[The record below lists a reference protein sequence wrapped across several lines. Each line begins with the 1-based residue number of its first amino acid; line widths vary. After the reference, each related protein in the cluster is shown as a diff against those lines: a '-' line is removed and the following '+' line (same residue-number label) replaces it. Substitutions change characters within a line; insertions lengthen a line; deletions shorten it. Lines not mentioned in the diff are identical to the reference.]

1 MDKDN
6 LEKDIKLN
14 QQNSQEYKVKN
25 TVDKISTDEAVCNII
40 NSMEEEISTIFSR
53 SKSLKP
59 CPIGSAVSGICCKN
73 CSMGPCRVRENTTG
87 LCGATLATIAAR
99 NLGRHIAAGAS
110 AHSDHGRDMA
120 HLLALTAQNKAEGLK
135 IKDELKLF
143 RLAKNLGISTNDRT
157 VNEIAAEVA
166 EKSLSLFGNQTG
178 EIDLIKIAPKKRQ
191 DIWRKYNVVPR
202 GIDREVVEMMHR
214 TNMGVDQDPENIL
227 DQAIRTALSDGWGGS
242 MLGTEITDILFTTPV
257 PLAAKSNLGM
267 LKKDEVNIVIHGH
280 EPTLSEII
288 AELSDQE
295 ELVQYAKSKGAN
307 GINVVG
313 ICCTANE
320 VLMRQG
326 VAPIG
331 NFLSQ
336 EAAILTGAVELMVVD
351 IQCIMQ
357 SLGELAKKY
366 HTKLVTSSPKAKIPG
381 AIHMEFNET
390 NGVTLAKEI
399 IKTAIDNFKNRKE
412 KICIPE
418 IKSDLIAGFSHE
430 YIRYMLGGRFR
441 ESFRPLNDGI
451 IDGRIQGIVAIV
463 GCNNARITHDDYHN
477 YLAKELIKRDYLV
490 VQTGCGAIANAK
502 CGIMVPE
509 AMEFAGEGLRSIC
522 EAVGIPPILHLGS
535 CVDNSRILTIA
546 SEIVKEGGL
555 GEDISDLPA
564 AGIAPE
570 WMSEKALSIGTYFA
584 ASGVYVAFSGQ
595 PIPIESSQEVKK
607 IMTEGWQEKF
617 GGQLEYIQDIDLL
630 LEKVINVIQAKR
642 KALKIDI
649 KKERVLMDMEA
660 RRKLQDV

>member
-1 MDKDN
+1 M
-6 LEKDIKLN
+6 EKDKRELN
-14 QQNSQEYKVKN
+14 DLSN
-25 TVDKISTDEAVCNII
+25 DEAVCKLLQ
-40 NSMEEEISTIFSR
+40 SVEEEISTVFTR
-53 SKSLKP
+53 SQSMKP
-59 CPIGSAVSGICCKN
+59 CPIGESISGICCKN
-73 CSMGPCRVRENTTG
+73 CAMGPCRVRGDITG
-87 LCGATLATIAAR
+87 LCGATLGTIAAR
-99 NLGRHIAAGAS
+99 NLARHVAAGAA

-120 HLLALTAQNKAEGLK
+120 HILALTAEGKAEGLK

-143 RLAKNLGISTNDRT
+143 KFAKNLGIKSDDKS
-157 VNEIAAEVA
+157 VNEIAKEAA
-166 EKSLSLFGNQTG
+166 EKAMSLFGQQTG
-178 EIDLIKIAPKKRQ
+178 EVDLINIAPKKRQ
-191 DIWRKYNVVPR
+191 EIWRKYKVVPR

-227 DQAIRTALSDGWGGS
+227 DQAVRTALSDGWGGS
-242 MLGTEITDILFTTPV
+242 MIGTDITDILFTTPV
-257 PLAAKSNLGM
+257 PLTAKTNLGM
-267 LKKDEVNIVIHGH
+267 LKEDEVNIVVHGH

-288 AELSDQE
+288 AELADE
-295 ELVQYAKSKGAN
+295 KELVEYAKSKGAK
-307 GINVVG
+307 GISVVG

-336 EAAILTGAVELMVVD
+336 EMAIMTGAVELMVVD

-357 SLGELAKKY
+357 SLGELAKRY

-381 AIHMEFNET
+381 AIHMEFQEV
-390 NGVTLAKEI
+390 NGATLAKEI
-399 IKTAIDNFKNRKE
+399 IKMAIDNFQNRKH
-412 KICIPE
+412 KVCIPE
-418 IKSDLIAGFSHE
+418 IKSDLVAGFSHE

-463 GCNNARITHDDYHN
+463 GCNNARLTQDRFHN
-477 YLAKELIKRDYLV
+477 FLTKEFIKRDYLV
-490 VQTGCGAIANAK
+490 VQTGCGAISTAK
-502 CGIMVPE
+502 CGIMTPE
-509 AMEFAGEGLRSIC
+509 AMEHAGEGLRSIC
-522 EAVGIPPILHLGS
+522 EAVGIPPVLHLGS

-546 SEIVKEGGL
+546 SEIVREGGL

-595 PIPIESSQEVKK
+595 PIPVESSEEVKN
-607 IMTEGWQEKF
+607 IMTNRWQEKY
-617 GGQLEYIQDIDLL
+617 GGQLEYIADIDRLL
-630 LEKVINVIQAKR
+630 DKVINVIQAKR

-660 RRKLQDV
+660 RRALQDV

>member
-1 MDKDN
+1 MDNNKEFGD
-6 LEKDIKLN
+6 L
-14 QQNSQEYKVKN
+14 S
-25 TVDKISTDEAVCNII
+25 SDEAVCKILE
-40 NSMEEEISTIFSR
+40 SMDEEISTVFSR
-53 SKSLKP
+53 SQSLKP
-59 CPIGSAVSGICCKN
+59 CPIGSSESGICCKN
-73 CSMGPCRVRENTTG
+73 CSMGPCRVMEETAG
-87 LCGATLATIAAR
+87 LCGATLGTIAAR
-99 NLGRHIAAGAS
+99 NLARHIAAGTA

-120 HLLALTAQNKAEGLK
+120 HLLALTSEGKAEGLK

-143 RLAKNLGISTNDRT
+143 KFAKNLGVKTGDKS
-157 VNEIAAEVA
+157 VNEIAGEAA
-166 EKSLSLFGNQTG
+166 EKAMSLFGQQSG
-178 EIDLIKIAPKKRQ
+178 EIDLMRLAPKKRQ
-191 DIWRKYNVVPR
+191 EIWRKHKVMPR

-227 DQAIRTALSDGWGGS
+227 DQAVRTALADGWGGS
-242 MLGTEITDILFTTPV
+242 MIGTDITDILFKTPV
-257 PLAAKSNLGM
+257 ALAAKTNLGM
-267 LKKDEVNIVIHGH
+267 LKEDEVNVVIHGH

-288 AELSDQE
+288 AELSDE
-295 ELVQYAKSKGAN
+295 NELVEYAKSKGAK

-336 EAAILTGAVELMVVD
+336 EMAIMTGAVELMVVD

-357 SLGELAKKY
+357 SLGELVKKY
-366 HTKLVTSSPKAKIPG
+366 HTKLITSSPKAKIPG
-381 AIHMEFNET
+381 AIHMEFQEV
-390 NGVTLAKEI
+390 NGTALAKEI
-399 IKTAIDNFKNRKE
+399 IKMAIDNFQNRKH
-412 KICIPE
+412 KVCIPE
-418 IKSDLIAGFSHE
+418 ISSELVAGFSHE

-441 ESFRPLNDGI
+441 ESFRPLNDAI

-463 GCNNARITHDDYHN
+463 GCNNARICQDKYHN
-477 YLAKELIKRDYLV
+477 YLAKEFIKRDYLV
-490 VQTGCGAIANAK
+490 VSTGCGALSLAK

-509 AMEFAGEGLRSIC
+509 AMEEAGPGLRSIC

-546 SEIVKEGGL
+546 SEIVSEGGL
-555 GEDISDLPA
+555 GDDISDLPA

-595 PIPIESSQEVKK
+595 PIPVESSVEVKN
-607 IMTEGWQEKF
+607 IMTSGWQQKY
-617 GGQLEYIQDIDLL
+617 GGQLEYIADIDEL
-630 LEKVINVIQAKR
+630 LEKVINVIQDKR
-642 KALKIDI
+642 KALKIDT

-660 RRKLQDV
+660 RRALTNV

>member
-1 MDKDN
+1 MDEQNIQKNIKKDFEQ
-6 LEKDIKLN
+6 L
-14 QQNSQEYKVKN
+14 
-25 TVDKISTDEAVCNII
+25 STDEAVCHILENL
-40 NSMEEEISTIFSR
+40 EEEVSTIFSR
-53 SKSLKP
+53 SKATKP
-59 CPIGSAVSGICCKN
+59 CPIGAAISGICCKN
-73 CSMGPCRVRENTTG
+73 CSMGPCRVREDTSG
-87 LCGATLATIAAR
+87 LCGATLSTIAAR

-120 HLLALTAQNKAEGLK
+120 HLLALTAEGKAEGLK

-143 RLAKNLGISTNDRT
+143 KLAKTLGISTNDRT
-157 VNEIAAEVA
+157 VNEIAKDVA
-166 EKSLSLFGNQTG
+166 EKSMQLFGQQIG

-191 DIWRKYNVVPR
+191 EIWRKYKVVPR
-202 GIDREVVEMMHR
+202 GIDREVVEMLHR

-227 DQAIRTALSDGWGGS
+227 DQAVRTALSDGWGGS
-242 MLGTEITDILFTTPV
+242 MIGTEITDILFNTPV

-267 LKKDEVNIVIHGH
+267 LKEDEVNIVIHGH

-288 AELSDQE
+288 AELADDK
-295 ELVQYAKSKGAN
+295 ELVEYAKTKGAN

-336 EAAILTGAVELMVVD
+336 EMAIMTGAVELMVVD

-381 AIHMEFNET
+381 AIHMEFDDI
-390 NGVTLAKEI
+390 NGVTLAREI
-399 IKTAIDNFKNRKE
+399 IKTAIDNFTNRKE
-412 KICIPE
+412 KVCIPE
-418 IKSDLIAGFSHE
+418 IKSDLVAGFSHE

-463 GCNNARITHDDYHN
+463 GCNNARFAQDRYHN
-477 YLAKELIKRDYLV
+477 YLAKELIKKDYLV
-490 VQTGCGAIANAK
+490 VQTGCGAIATAK

-509 AMEFAGEGLRSIC
+509 AMEYAGEGLRSIC

-555 GEDISDLPA
+555 GDDISDLPA

-595 PIPIESSQEVKK
+595 PIPVESSEEVKR
-607 IMTEGWQEKF
+607 IMTQGWQEKF
-617 GGQLEYIQDIDLL
+617 GGQLEYIDDIDLL
-630 LEKVINVIQAKR
+630 LEKVINVIQQKR
-642 KALKIDI
+642 KALKIDV

>member
-1 MDKDN
+1 MDNNKEFGD
-6 LEKDIKLN
+6 L
-14 QQNSQEYKVKN
+14 S
-25 TVDKISTDEAVCNII
+25 SDEAVCKILE
-40 NSMEEEISTIFSR
+40 SMDEEISTVFSR
-53 SKSLKP
+53 SQSLKP
-59 CPIGSAVSGICCKN
+59 CPIGSSESGICCKN
-73 CSMGPCRVRENTTG
+73 CSMGPCRVMEETAG
-87 LCGATLATIAAR
+87 LCGATLGTIAAR
-99 NLGRHIAAGAS
+99 NLARHIAAGTA

-120 HLLALTAQNKAEGLK
+120 HLLALTSEGKAEGLK
-135 IKDELKLF
+135 IKDDLKLF
-143 RLAKNLGISTNDRT
+143 NFAKNLGVKTDDKS
-157 VNEIAAEVA
+157 VSEIAGEVA
-166 EKSLSLFGNQTG
+166 EKAMSLFGQQSG
-178 EIDLIKIAPKKRQ
+178 EIDLMRLAPKKRQ
-191 DIWRKYNVVPR
+191 EIWRKHKVMPR

-227 DQAIRTALSDGWGGS
+227 DQAVRTALADGWGGS
-242 MLGTEITDILFTTPV
+242 MIGTDITDILFTTPV
-257 PLAAKSNLGM
+257 PLAAKTNLGM
-267 LKKDEVNIVIHGH
+267 LKEDEVNVVIHGH

-288 AELSDQE
+288 AELSDE
-295 ELVQYAKSKGAN
+295 NELVEYAKSKGAK

-336 EAAILTGAVELMVVD
+336 EMAIMTGAVELMVVD

-357 SLGELAKKY
+357 SLGELVKKY
-366 HTKLVTSSPKAKIPG
+366 HTKLITSSPKAKIPG
-381 AIHMEFNET
+381 AIHMEFQEV
-390 NGVTLAKEI
+390 NGTALAKEI
-399 IKTAIDNFKNRKE
+399 IKMAIDNFQNRKH
-412 KICIPE
+412 KVCIPE
-418 IKSDLIAGFSHE
+418 ISSELVAGFSHE

-441 ESFRPLNDGI
+441 ESFRPLNDAI

-463 GCNNARITHDDYHN
+463 GCNNARICQDKYHN
-477 YLAKELIKRDYLV
+477 YLAKEFIKRDYLV
-490 VQTGCGAIANAK
+490 VSTGCGALSLAK
-502 CGIMVPE
+502 CGIMIPE
-509 AMEFAGEGLRSIC
+509 AMEEAGPGLRSIC

-546 SEIVKEGGL
+546 SEIVSEGGL

-595 PIPIESSQEVKK
+595 PIPVESSTEVKN
-607 IMTEGWQEKF
+607 IMTSGWQQKY
-617 GGQLEYIQDIDLL
+617 GGQLEYIADIDEL
-630 LEKVINVIQAKR
+630 LEKVINVIQDKR
-642 KALKIDI
+642 KALKIDT

-660 RRKLQDV
+660 RRALTNV